1 MGLFDIFKKKDVAP
15 NSEPTIDENQL
26 DEVAAYRAKDHQV
39 IKALEVKHLVK
50 DTWYREGTVYCK
62 LWDKD
67 IKVSVYDDD
76 TLEYADKCI
85 EAMNNMP
92 QELVDAICKAAKKYC
107 NSFRDEIGDMLEED
121 MTVPIDES
129 SSNSEIM
136 QCFEPNVLI
145 IDTPEEPLVVGYQLE
160 CSCDWE
166 VEHGMEI
173 DILDDILVNL
183 SSFDGG
189 SPWLDYSD
197 DEWNYA
203 LVTE

>member
-1 MGLFDIFKKKDVAP
+1 MGLFDKFKKKDVAP
-15 NSEPTIDENQL
+15 EPTIDERKL
-26 DEVAAYRAKDHQV
+26 EEVAAYQSKDDQA
-39 IKALEVKHLVK
+39 IKNLQTKLLQK
-50 DTWYREGTVYCK
+50 STYIEGTVYCK
-62 LWDKD
+62 LWDKE
-67 IKVSVYDDD
+67 IEVSVYDDA
-76 TLEYADKCI
+76 TLEYADKCV

-92 QELVDAICKAAKKYC
+92 EELVDAICKAAKKYC

-203 LVTE
+203 LEVE